1 MNRQKNDL
9 SFKNETAN
17 DKIEK
22 LEKNLFNID
31 NDSIEFKRNFVRDI
45 DAVKDKIINLEH
57 NYKNECS
64 KLKSSN
70 DLLNSKNES
79 IQNIENKFN
88 IETTKLYDERDS
100 ITNENRK

>member
-1 MNRQKNDL
+1 L

-57 NYKNECS
+57 N
-64 KLKSSN
+64 
-70 DLLNSKNES
+70 
-79 IQNIENKFN
+79 
-88 IETTKLYDERDS
+88 
-100 ITNENRK
+100 